1 MDIIVE
7 IAGRLIMMI
16 LDFVFSILS
25 IFGVKIAIPGTSFVL
40 LHLLNYRPLLVVAF
54 IILALGLYGPAIYRR
69 LNKNKN
75 KPR

>member
-25 IFGVKIAIPGTSFVL
+25 IFGIKIAILGTSFVL
-40 LHLLNYRPLLVVAF
+40 LHLLNYRPLLVIAF
-54 IILALGLYGPAIYRR
+54 IILALCLYGPAVYRK

-75 KPR
+75 